1 MSSISGLEF
10 DYNKKNITGI
20 YEITDGGGSTLING
34 VINCN
39 SLYIGGV
46 PCLPGTTGTPGP
58 QGPSGTIVVGQT
70 VTLAPGTNAYVTDTG
85 TISNRYKL
93 LYGLVRLITEAR
105 YDINWACFGL
115 SRPRHT

>member
-39 SLYIGGV
+39 SLFIDGV
-46 PCLPGTTGTPGP
+46 ELLDHHHPARSRKDRGTRLGRVVQAGV
-58 QGPSGTIVVGQT
+58 QG
-70 VTLAPGTNAYVTDTG
+70 
-85 TISNRYKL
+85 
-93 LYGLVRLITEAR
+93 
-105 YDINWACFGL
+105 
-115 SRPRHT
+115 

>member
-20 YEITDGGGSTLING
+20 YEITDGGGSTMING

-39 SLYIGGV
+39 SLYIDGI

-58 QGPSGTIVVGQT
+58 TGPSGTIQVGT
-70 VTLAPGTNAYVTDTG
+70 TTTLAAGLNA
-85 TISNRYKL
+85 
-93 LYGLVRLITEAR
+93 
-105 YDINWACFGL
+105 
-115 SRPRHT
+115 